1 MIVPKAFYLS
11 FRCFPILLPKLAL
24 LYAFPE
30 SSAKGK
36 VTCTTCKNAGV
47 IMCDNTLSEFYYY
60 YSWLP
65 HLIDFCRP
73 LCPACFFFSPRDFSV
88 MITHGSLGKQSSFIA
103 YTNQMLLALQISST
117 SHPHFLF
124 LPLVAISSIPV
135 GFTQSPLYKKTQYLH
150 ITIYKI

>member
-73 LCPACFFFSPRDFSV
+73 LCPACFFFFTPGFLSNDYTWFPGQTIILYCLHKSNATCSANIFY
-88 MITHGSLGKQSSFIA
+88 IASSFPLSPIGCNFKHTCWF
-103 YTNQMLLALQISST
+103 YTVTALQED
-117 SHPHFLF
+117 P
-124 LPLVAISSIPV
+124 IP
-135 GFTQSPLYKKTQYLH
+135 PYYHL
-150 ITIYKI
+150 